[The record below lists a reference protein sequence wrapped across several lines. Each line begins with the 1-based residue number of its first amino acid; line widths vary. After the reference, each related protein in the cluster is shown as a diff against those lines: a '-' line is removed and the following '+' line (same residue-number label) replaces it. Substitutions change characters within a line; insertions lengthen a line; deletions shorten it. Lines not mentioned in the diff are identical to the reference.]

1 MTCGYCQFTNTDEDH
16 RCRRCGRRLTGT
28 AVAAPAH
35 LASEHARI
43 AIRVLGANALAP
55 APSPAAQ
62 TEIGQS
68 ATVTIRQSATVTP
81 QKPRAPEISMDA
93 AATLDSLPRKTVAR
107 GIAQDFQPSLFG
119 AELQPKII
127 PFDTLPRASAA
138 AALQEPAPIAEVR
151 PAQKPKTTARKSA
164 PPAEDPQATLDF
176 LPAAKPAPRT
186 LKTSA
191 EAVIFCDA
199 LAASPIHRATA
210 ASIDLALILSAFGA
224 VLFIFN
230 ALAKPAHFTRGT
242 FAMLGMMLGI
252 TALFYG
258 LLFAIAGT
266 VTPGMRWTHL
276 RLINFDGFPLDGRN
290 RALRVA
296 GSWISVLSGGIGIFW
311 ALLDEENL
319 TWHDH
324 ISRSFPTLR
333 ESDSI
338 VVRPGHKRQP

>member
-16 RCRRCGRRLTGT
+16 RCRRCGRRLTGV

-35 LASEHARI
+35 LASDHARI
-43 AIRVLGANALAP
+43 AIRVLGANALAAAP
-55 APSPAAQ
+55 APALRPTDAKQS
-62 TEIGQS
+62 QS
-68 ATVTIRQSATVTP
+68 API
-81 QKPRAPEISMDA
+81 QKPRVANRAPEIPMDA
-93 AATLDSLPRKTVAR
+93 AVTLDGLPAR
-107 GIAQDFQPSLFG
+107 SAARSVQPSLFG
-119 AELQPKII
+119 AEMQSKII
-127 PFDTLPRASAA
+127 PFETLPRISTVAA
-138 AALQEPAPIAEVR
+138 APAEAAPRAEVP
-151 PAQKPKTTARKSA
+151 PAQKSKAAPRKSA
-164 PPAEDPQATLDF
+164 STLEDAQATLDF

-199 LAASPIHRATA
+199 VAASPIHRATA
-210 ASIDLALILSAFGA
+210 ASIDIALILTAFVSL
-224 VLFIFN
+224 VLMFN
-230 ALAKPAHFTRGT
+230 AIAKPALFNRGT
-242 FAMLGMMLGI
+242 LVMVGAMLAI

-276 RLINFDGFPLDGRN
+276 RLINFDGFPLDPKN
-290 RALRVA
+290 RALRFA
-296 GSWISVLSGGIGIFW
+296 GSWISVLSGGIGLFW

-333 ESDSI
+333 ESTST
-338 VVRPGHKRQP
+338 VVRPGHRASL